1 MPRPDDPV
9 RGAPRLA
16 RPVDD
21 VPEGSLSALRR
32 QAAGCR
38 RCPLWRPANRTV
50 FGAGPAGART
60 LLVGEQPGD
69 REDLEGKPFVGP
81 AGQLLRRALAEAG
94 LEPAS
99 LYLTNTVKHFKF
111 QPRGKRRLHQR
122 ANAAEQAA
130 CRPWLAAELER
141 VDPDV
146 VAALGAM
153 AANAVFGTAFRL
165 TRQRG
170 QWQRIGPHTH
180 ALATWHPSA
189 ILRMRGPERERAYA
203 QLLEDL
209 RRLRRPP
216 AG

>member
-1 MPRPDDPV
+1 
-9 RGAPRLA
+9 
-16 RPVDD
+16 
-21 VPEGSLSALRR
+21 
-32 QAAGCR
+32 
-38 RCPLWRPANRTV
+38 
-50 FGAGPAGART
+50 
-60 LLVGEQPGD
+60 
-69 REDLEGKPFVGP
+69 
-81 AGQLLRRALAEAG
+81 
-94 LEPAS
+94 
-99 LYLTNTVKHFKF
+99 
-111 QPRGKRRLHQR
+111 
-122 ANAAEQAA
+122 
-130 CRPWLAAELER
+130 
-141 VDPDV
+141 V

-209 RRLRRPP
+209 RRLRQPP